1 MHGQKNIKISSRN
14 KLTWIIRLRTQ
25 KFVNLQAMKVIV
37 HKEGEFV
44 EKVFRE

>member
-1 MHGQKNIKISSRN
+1 MDHQASN
-14 KLTWIIRLRTQ
+14 T
-25 KFVNLQAMKVIV
+25 KFVNLQAMKLII